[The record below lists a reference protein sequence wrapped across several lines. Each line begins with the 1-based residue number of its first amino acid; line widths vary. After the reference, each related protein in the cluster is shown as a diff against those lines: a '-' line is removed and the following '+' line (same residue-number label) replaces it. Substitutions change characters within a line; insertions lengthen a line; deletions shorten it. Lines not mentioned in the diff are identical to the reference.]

1 MNLIALPEW
10 HRQDLNYV
18 LLMRR
23 GWVTQERLRSPR
35 SIYSGQEL
43 QWECTETTAS
53 EVFPTRMPILEERP
67 LGHGSTE
74 PYPIATLLNSEAKDG
89 VQHRLPCSVP
99 YATSRHYDS

>member
-1 MNLIALPEW
+1 
-10 HRQDLNYV
+10 
-18 LLMRR
+18 MRR
-23 GWVTQERLRSPR
+23 EWVTQERLLSPR

-53 EVFPTRMPILEERP
+53 EVFPTRTPILEERP

-74 PYPIATLLNSEAKDG
+74 SYPIATLLNIEAKDG

-99 YATSRHYDS
+99 YATSRHYDPWFNIVESYVRRMPVDLRG